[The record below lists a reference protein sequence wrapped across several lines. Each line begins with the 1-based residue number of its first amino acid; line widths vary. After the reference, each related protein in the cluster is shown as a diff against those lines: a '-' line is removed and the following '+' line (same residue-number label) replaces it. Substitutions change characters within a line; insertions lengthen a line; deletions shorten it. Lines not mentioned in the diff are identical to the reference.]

1 METFYLVCALTGGT
15 VVVIQ
20 FLFTLVGIGHDGG
33 DVGHDVAHDVHAGDH
48 DANASMFFGM
58 LSIRALSAAV
68 AFFGIGGL
76 AASSSS
82 YSGPMALMMALSS
95 GAVAMVLVA
104 WMMRLLHSLGS
115 EGTIRMDHILG
126 ATGTVYLTI
135 PERKTGLGKVTVTV
149 QNRTV
154 EYDALTAKSALTQ
167 GASVVV
173 VGVVSPDTLEVESA
187 STMEGNEDAS

>member
-1 METFYLVCALTGGT
+1 MGTFYLVCALAGST
-15 VVVIQ
+15 VVIIQ
-20 FLFTLVGIGHDGG
+20 FVFTLIGIGHDGG

-48 DANASMFFGM
+48 DANASLFFGM
-58 LSIRALSAAV
+58 LSVRALSAAV

-76 AASSSS
+76 AASNSS
-82 YSGPMALMMALSS
+82 YPGPMALMVALAT

-104 WMMRLLHSLGS
+104 WMMRLLYSLGS
-115 EGTIRMDHILG
+115 EGTVRMDHILG

-135 PERKTGLGKVTVTV
+135 PERKSGMGKVMLTI

-154 EYDALTAKSALTQ
+154 EYDALTAKESLAQ

-173 VGVVSPDTLEVESA
+173 VGVVGPDTLEVESA
-187 STMEGNEDAS
+187 STIEGSEDA